1 MSRILLVDDDT
12 DMLKLMER
20 WFEKAGYEV
29 YTAASG
35 RDALLTLETV
45 RPDLVLLDYAMPE
58 MDGLEVLS
66 RIRENEAI
74 KDIPVLF
81 RTGMEGMETAGIMDG
96 LKPDGVISKAAGK
109 PQLLQAVADILKRG

>member
-1 MSRILLVDDDT
+1 MSRSLLVDDDT

-35 RDALLTLETV
+35 RDALLALETV

-66 RIRENEAI
+66 RIRENEAT
-74 KDIPVLF
+74 KDIPVLI
-81 RTGMEGMETAGIMDG
+81 RTGMEGMETAGITDG

-109 PQLLQAVADILKRG
+109 PQLLQAVSDILKRG